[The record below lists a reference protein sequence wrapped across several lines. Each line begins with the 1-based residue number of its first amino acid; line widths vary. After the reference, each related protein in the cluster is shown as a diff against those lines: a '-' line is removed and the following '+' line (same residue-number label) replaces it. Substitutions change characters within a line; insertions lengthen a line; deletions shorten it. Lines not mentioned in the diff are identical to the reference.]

1 MLLQFSVYQDTHL
14 LGELLLQYIC
24 TMYTALEMKSLS
36 FNVHIMEME
45 FMTVESMMR
54 LQLSVIMVNQLIC

>member
-1 MLLQFSVYQDTHL
+1 MPLQFSVYQDIHL
-14 LGELLLQYIC
+14 LGELQLQYIC